1 MNRFLVLLVQITNYC
16 SYYFVLSTL
25 VSLYLLKGTVAC
37 SAQGQGFNGHN
48 FRFAGF
54 QRASMLVNC
63 MEHSW
68 RRHRGKAF
76 TDEQHLPRPRIELTL
91 RH

>member
-1 MNRFLVLLVQITNYC
+1 MFILFGILL
-16 SYYFVLSTL
+16 LSNA
-25 VSLYLLKGTVAC
+25 SLIGNQDRNVAPW
-37 SAQGQGFNGHN
+37 HN

-68 RRHRGKAF
+68 RRHRGNAF
-76 TDEQHLPRPRIELTL
+76 TDEQHLPSPRIELTL